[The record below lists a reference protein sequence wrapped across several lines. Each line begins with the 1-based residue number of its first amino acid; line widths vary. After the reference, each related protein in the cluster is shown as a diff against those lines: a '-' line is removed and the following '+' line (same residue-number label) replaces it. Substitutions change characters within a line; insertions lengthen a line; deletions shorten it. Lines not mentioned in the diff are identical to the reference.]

1 MDITALKKEWSI
13 LDNGV
18 AVGANTDSFGG
29 LAIGAFYLLGLQ
41 FFALYNL
48 SILAKELKGGPNGVH
63 FVEEAPQHV
72 QWFFTRL
79 RQHHRRWG
87 ILIFYIDTRVRDQ
100 VSPTILESTLYHCTD
115 VLSLAGFLVFL
126 RQISRSILH

>member
-1 MDITALKKEWSI
+1 M
-13 LDNGV
+13 DNGV

-100 VSPTILESTLYHCTD
+100 VSPTILEIHFI
-115 VLSLAGFLVFL
+115 SLHGRIEPCGFP
-126 RQISRSILH
+126 RISETNLEVDSALK